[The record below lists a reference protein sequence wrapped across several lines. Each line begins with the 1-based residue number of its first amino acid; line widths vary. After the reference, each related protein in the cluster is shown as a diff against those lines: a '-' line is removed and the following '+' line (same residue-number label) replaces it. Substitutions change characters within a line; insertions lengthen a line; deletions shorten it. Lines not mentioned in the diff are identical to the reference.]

1 MKKQNSGKPI
11 NRKISSSQMT
21 EINPIKALIFVRVSL
36 ETLPTKGKINNDN
49 NNNDNSNNNN
59 SNSNNDII
67 IIEAIII
74 LIQKQWFKK

>member
-1 MKKQNSGKPI
+1 
-11 NRKISSSQMT
+11 MT

-49 NNNDNSNNNN
+49 NNDNSNNNN

-67 IIEAIII
+67 IVEAIII
-74 LIQKQWFKK
+74 LIQKQ